1 MTLKQ
6 FIKHFDD
13 MNELFIYDWNKSDN
27 LPWCNNAT
35 AKDMSLLFQGYTFDN
50 NADIIL
56 EHLYKQHYVL
66 ELNEDG
72 MSVMFFPYVNEHNAK
87 LCKVQINVRKAK
99 NIFDYIKEMFN

>member
-13 MNELFIYDWNKSDN
+13 MNELFIYDWDKSDDIELIN
-27 LPWCNNAT
+27 GEEYC
-35 AKDMSLLFQGYTFDN
+35 KLFQGYTFDN

-66 ELNEDG
+66 ELNEDN
-72 MSVMFFPYVNEHNAK
+72 MSILLFPYVNENNAK
-87 LCKVQINVRKAK
+87 LCKVQVNVRKAK